1 MELYL
6 VYEFT
11 YSNPDEYIDERVD
24 FIKLC
29 KTEDEA
35 KEIANEQVKLGIKNN
50 DVVVDPKIEPF
61 SERYSVSMYRANDE
75 DVDVYSIKI
84 KRRKK
89 CKVLL
94 VIKIEAI
101 LVIQIIVVIAVVTS

>member
-35 KEIANEQVKLGIKNN
+35 KKIANEQVKLGIKNN
-50 DVVVDPKIEPF
+50 DVVVDPEIESF
-61 SERYSVSMYRANDE
+61 SERYSVSMCRANDE
-75 DVDVYSIKI
+75 DVEVYSINI
-84 KRRKK
+84 KKFR
-89 CKVLL
+89 
-94 VIKIEAI
+94 ID
-101 LVIQIIVVIAVVTS
+101 